1 MIKFHPTNQQ
11 LNTFSDGLMAPAEAL
26 IISAHCDMCKH
37 CSLKVSLYTEAHSDA
52 VFEEA
57 ASEQIG
63 FETKVKQ
70 PDMTPF
76 GDMLSQITS
85 AEVDKGIFVEPQN
98 RVLELDGRKFTLPRS
113 LTRLSES
120 MGNWS
125 HLVGKLW
132 QAPVNLGGDTVA
144 NFIFME
150 KGGSVPE
157 HTHRGSEMTLV
168 VNGEFSDGLA
178 DYDSGDFMVMD
189 GQHIHTPSTTSDEG
203 CLVFTIVDQP
213 LHFTSGWARLINPF
227 SHLFFK

>member
-1 MIKFHPTNQQ
+1 MIKFHPTTQQ

-26 IISAHCDMCKH
+26 IISAHCDMCSQ
-37 CSLKVSLYTEAHSDA
+37 CSKKMMLYTEAHSET
-52 VFEEA
+52 VFE
-57 ASEQIG
+57 QG
-63 FETKVKQ
+63 LQKFE
-70 PDMTPF
+70 PDMF
-76 GDMLSQITS
+76 GDMLAQITS
-85 AEVDKGIFVEPQN
+85 EVLDRGIIVESSN

-113 LTRLSES
+113 LNRVAES

-125 HLVGKLW
+125 HMVGKLW
-132 QAPVNLGGDTVA
+132 QAPVNIGGDTVA

-150 KGGSVPE
+150 KGGGVPE

-189 GQHIHTPSTTSDEG
+189 GQNVHTPSTTSDEG
-203 CLVFTIVDQP
+203 CLVFSIIDAP

>member
-11 LNTFSDGLMAPAEAL
+11 LNKFSDGLLAPAEAL
-26 IISAHCDMCKH
+26 MISAHCDMCSQ
-37 CSLKVSLYTEAHSDA
+37 CSSKVMLYTEAHSETLFEQVSQKFDA
-52 VFEEA
+52 
-57 ASEQIG
+57 
-63 FETKVKQ
+63 
-70 PDMTPF
+70 DLF
-76 GDMLSQITS
+76 GSMMSDITS
-85 AEVDKGIFVEPQN
+85 GEIDRGIVSEPQN

-113 LTRLSES
+113 LNRLSES

-125 HLVGKLW
+125 HMVGKLW
-132 QAPVNLGGDTVA
+132 QAPVNIGGDTVA

-150 KGGSVPE
+150 KGGGVPE

-178 DYDSGDFMVMD
+178 HYDSGDFTVMD
-189 GQHIHTPSTTSDEG
+189 GQNIHTPSTTSDEG
-203 CLVFTIVDQP
+203 CLVFSVIDAP